1 MRAAVVDAL
10 NTTPYFTDAP
20 EPVEIGGAVRI
31 KVQWAGLQPTDVL
44 RVRGTYKSPVFPYI
58 IGGEGVGLLEDGR
71 RVYFGHSV
79 PQQGAM
85 SEITVVPEAE
95 VWPIPDEAD
104 ARQVI
109 ALALAGLGALIP
121 LEEAQIRPGERV
133 LILGATGP
141 VGQIGALAARQLG
154 AGMVIGAA
162 RSLDALERMK
172 DRGILDAIVQLGQ
185 GDDDAALAAKRGERG
200 YDVVLDPLFG
210 APAESAMRSVA
221 EGGRLMSIGTR
232 AGRTMTLTLTELRR
246 RHHHGVDTG
255 ELIRPAA
262 ERQAAFERLL
272 AYAKAGN
279 WSIDTVAYDLE
290 EIQAAWETQS
300 GSPHAKIVIKVS
312 DEHRA

>member
-1 MRAAVVDAL
+1 MRAAVVDAI
-10 NTTPYFTDAP
+10 NAVPHPTEVM
-20 EPVEIGGAVRI
+20 EPPQIDGALRI
-31 KVQWAGLQPTDVL
+31 SVHWAGLQPTDVL
-44 RVRGTYKSPVFPYI
+44 RVRGTYKNPVFPYI
-58 IGGEGVGLLEDGR
+58 IGGEGVGLRADGR

-79 PQQGAM
+79 PQQGAL

-95 VWPIPDEAD
+95 VWPIPDDAD

-109 ALALAGLGALIP
+109 ALALAGLGALVP
-121 LEEAQIRPGERV
+121 LEEARIRPGERV

-154 AGMVIGAA
+154 AGTVIGAA
-162 RSLDALERMK
+162 RSLDALQRMK
-172 DRGILDAIVQLGQ
+172 DRGILDAVVQLGS
-185 GDDDAALAAKRGERG
+185 GDDDLALAAEKGERG

-210 APAESAMRSVA
+210 APAEAAMRCVA

-232 AGRTMTLTLTELRR
+232 AGRTMTLTLAELRR

-272 AYAKAGN
+272 SYAKAGN
-279 WSIDTVAYDLE
+279 WAIDTITFDLE
-290 EIQAAWETQS
+290 DVQAAWSAQC
-300 GSPHAKIVIKVS
+300 GSPHAKIIIKVA
-312 DEHRA
+312 DERPV